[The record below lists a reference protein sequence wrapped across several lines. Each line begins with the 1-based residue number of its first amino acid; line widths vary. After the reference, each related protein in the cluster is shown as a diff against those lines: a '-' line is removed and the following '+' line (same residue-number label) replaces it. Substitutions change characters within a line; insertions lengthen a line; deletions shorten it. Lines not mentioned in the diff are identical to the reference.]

1 MLQEKNLKELLNNT
15 KKLQKILLNLSGLRI
30 GLITHKNA
38 DPDALASIY
47 VLREFLQAR
56 KNYTYLF
63 FPEGLNST
71 SKYLLNKLGLT
82 LEYYKVE
89 YGKYMDHLI
98 DYYVIVDTSNSVQLG
113 DLGKI
118 IQNKCIVID
127 HHHPG
132 DLFRKCYHSLVVKLT
147 STSELLYF
155 VLENIWYFSSIS
167 ATLLLSGMLY
177 DTRRFIYVDKY
188 TFYTANELINK
199 YSADYSKALE
209 GLHKEMDLAER
220 IARLKGA
227 QRLILKRY
235 NDIIVTIT
243 HVSAFEGSVARS
255 LIELGADAAFV
266 VSSND
271 KLRIVGRATKLFV
284 QKTRISLGRDI
295 MPKIGKLING
305 EGGGHDTAGVA
316 EGKGSLKQG
325 LKVIEKVLNSL
336 LSNYTK

>member
-1 MLQEKNLKELLNNT
+1 MKELLNNIRKT
-15 KKLQKILLNLSGLRI
+15 QRILLNLSGLRI

-47 VLREFLQAR
+47 ALKEFLRAR

-71 SKYLLNKLGLT
+71 SKNLLDKLGLDI
-82 LEYYKVE
+82 EYYDTK
-89 YGKYMDHLI
+89 YGECLNHII
-98 DYYVIVDTSNSVQLG
+98 DYYIIVDTSNSIQLG
-113 DLGKI
+113 DLSKFI
-118 IQNKCIVID
+118 HNKCIVID

-132 DLFRKCYHSLVVKLT
+132 DLSRKCYFSLVIRTT

-155 VLENIWYFSSIS
+155 LLEKIWYFSRIS
-167 ATLLLSGMLY
+167 ATLLLSGILY
-177 DTRRFIYVDKY
+177 DTRRFIYIDKY
-188 TFYTANELINK
+188 TFYVVNELINK
-199 YSADYSKALE
+199 YNADYGKALE
-209 GLHKEMDLAER
+209 GLHKKMDLSER

-227 QRLILKRY
+227 QRLVLKRY
-235 NDIIVTIT
+235 NDIIIAIT

-255 LIELGADAAFV
+255 LIELGADVAFV
-266 VSSND
+266 VSSNN

-284 QKTRISLGRDI
+284 EKTGISLGRDV
-295 MPKIGKLING
+295 MPIIGKLISG

-316 EGKGSLKQG
+316 EGRGSLKQG
-325 LKVIEKVLNSL
+325 IRIVEKVLSSL

>member
-1 MLQEKNLKELLNNT
+1 MKELLNNIRKT
-15 KKLQKILLNLSGLRI
+15 QRTLLNLSGLRI

-38 DPDALASIY
+38 DPDALASVY
-47 VLREFLQAR
+47 ALKEFLNAR
-56 KNYTYLF
+56 KNYTYLL

-71 SKYLLNKLGLT
+71 SKNLLDKLGLN
-82 LEYYKVE
+82 LEYYDTKYGE
-89 YGKYMDHLI
+89 YMSHII
-98 DYYVIVDTSNSVQLG
+98 DFYIIVDTSNSIQLG
-113 DLGKI
+113 GLSKFIHD
-118 IQNKCIVID
+118 KCIVID

-132 DLFRKCYHSLVVKLT
+132 DLSRKCYSSLVVRMT

-155 VLENIWYFSSIS
+155 LLDEIWYFSHIS
-167 ATLLLSGMLY
+167 ATLLLSGILH
-177 DTRRFIYVDKY
+177 DTRRFIYIDRY
-188 TFYTANELINK
+188 TFYVVNELINK
-199 YSADYSKALE
+199 YNADYGKALE
-209 GLHKEMDLAER
+209 GLHKGMNLPER

-227 QRLILKRY
+227 QRLVLKRY
-235 NDIIVTIT
+235 NDIIIAIT

-266 VSSND
+266 VSSNN

-284 QKTRISLGRDI
+284 EKTGISLGRDV
-295 MPKIGKLING
+295 MPIIGRLISG

-325 LKVIEKVLNSL
+325 IKIVEKVLSSL

>member
-1 MLQEKNLKELLNNT
+1 LKELLNNIRKT
-15 KKLQKILLNLSGLRI
+15 RRILLNLSGLRI

-47 VLREFLQAR
+47 ALEEFLHAR

-71 SKYLLNKLGLT
+71 SKNLLDKLGLN
-82 LEYYKVE
+82 LEYYDTKYGE
-89 YGKYMDHLI
+89 YFNHII
-98 DYYVIVDTSNSVQLG
+98 DYYIIVDTSNSIQLG
-113 DLGKI
+113 DLSKFI
-118 IQNKCIVID
+118 RNKCIVID

-132 DLFRKCYHSLVVKLT
+132 DLARKCYSSLIIRTT

-155 VLENIWYFSSIS
+155 LLERIWYFSRIS
-167 ATLLLSGMLY
+167 ATLLLTGILY
-177 DTRRFIYVDKY
+177 DTRRFIYIDKY
-188 TFYTANELINK
+188 TFYVVNELINK
-199 YSADYSKALE
+199 YNADYGKALE
-209 GLHKEMDLAER
+209 GLHKEMDLPER

-227 QRLILKRY
+227 RRLVLKRY
-235 NDIIVTIT
+235 NDIIIAIT

-266 VSSND
+266 VSSNN
-271 KLRIVGRATKLFV
+271 KLRIVGRATKPFV
-284 QKTRISLGRDI
+284 EKTGISLGRDV
-295 MPKIGKLING
+295 MPIIGKLISG

-316 EGKGSLKQG
+316 EGRGSLKQG
-325 LKVIEKVLNSL
+325 IRIVEKVLSSL